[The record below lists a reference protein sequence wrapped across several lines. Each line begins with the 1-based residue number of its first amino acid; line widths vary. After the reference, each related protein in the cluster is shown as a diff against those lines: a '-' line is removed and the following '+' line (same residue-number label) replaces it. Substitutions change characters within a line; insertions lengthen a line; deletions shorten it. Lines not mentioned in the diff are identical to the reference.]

1 LSTPQRGGSSLT
13 VKKFKGRPVH
23 RRFFSEEENSV
34 TVTLQFE
41 TAGKTTP
48 GFNRRLTLLKSLR
61 LLGQAGL
68 FGQVTAQ
75 VSSSIA

>member
-1 LSTPQRGGSSLT
+1 
-13 VKKFKGRPVH
+13 
-23 RRFFSEEENSV
+23 V
-34 TVTLQFE
+34 TVTLQFA

-48 GFNRRLTLLKSLR
+48 GFSRPLTPLETFR

-68 FGQVTAQ
+68 FRQVREQ